1 MRIKTLVLGVV
12 GIGGVTTAVVALGLT
27 IGMRPREQAR
37 GGDVVRVARRD
48 IGRVVKATGV
58 VKPMIGAEVRVGSRV
73 SGVVKRLF
81 VRIGDR
87 VEKGQL
93 LAELDDRELVA
104 RRDQAAAALAV
115 SLATLDYAKADLE
128 RKHTL
133 SASRLIAPSDLDLAR
148 QAHSVAEQQSKAAR
162 ASLDD
167 AATQLGYARIV
178 APIAGVVASVSTQEG
193 ETVAASFATPT
204 FVTLLNLARLEV
216 WAYVD
221 ETDIGRIQRGQPARF
236 TVDTYGDHEFDGRV
250 TAIYPQAEIRD
261 NVVNYITVVR
271 FEPPRDRILR
281 PEMTTT
287 VRVSL
292 ERHEHVLAL
301 PLRAVRR
308 EGGRTFVWCPR
319 PGGPDSS
326 SEGGIERR
334 WITTGSQ
341 DESHWEIVDGLH
353 EGDEVLVGEVSE
365 ASQAQSSQ
373 MQPNQKQSSQPQ
385 SNHEAMRP

>member
-1 MRIKTLVLGVV
+1 MRIRKLVYVMAGLGAV
-12 GIGGVTTAVVALGLT
+12 GSAVVALGLT
-27 IGMRPREQAR
+27 PGMRPQPPAR
-37 GGDVVRVARRD
+37 GAEAVRVTRRD

-87 VEKGQL
+87 VDKGQL

-104 RRDQAAAALAV
+104 RRDQAAATLAV
-115 SLATLDYAKADLE
+115 SHATLEYARADLE
-128 RKHTL
+128 RKRSL
-133 SASRLIAPSDLDLAR
+133 AAERLIAPSDLDLAR
-148 QAHSVAEQQSKAAR
+148 QAFAVAEQQSKATR
-162 ASLDD
+162 ASLED

-271 FEPPRDRILR
+271 FDPPRDRILR

-287 VRVSL
+287 VHVTL

-308 EGGRTFVWCPR
+308 EAGRTFVFCR
-319 PGGPDSS
+319 RGDAV
-326 SEGGIERR
+326 ERR

-341 DESHWEIVDGLH
+341 DDTYWEIVDGVR
-353 EGDEVLVGEVSE
+353 EGDEVLIGEVS
-365 ASQAQSSQ
+365 ALTAGQGGAPSTHDAFG
-373 MQPNQKQSSQPQ
+373 P
-385 SNHEAMRP
+385 RPD

>member
-1 MRIKTLVLGVV
+1 MKRRVFGGV
-12 GIGGVTTAVVALGLT
+12 GILAVAATVIGLGWTLAL
-27 IGMRPREQAR
+27 RPREPAR
-37 GGDVVRVARRD
+37 GPEVVRVTRRD

-58 VKPMIGAEVRVGSRV
+58 IKPMIGAEVRVGSRV
-73 SGVVKRLF
+73 SGVVRRLF

-93 LAELDDRELVA
+93 LAELDDRELIA
-104 RRDQAAAALAV
+104 RRDQAAASLAV
-115 SLATLDYAKADLE
+115 SLATLNYAHADLE
-128 RKHTL
+128 RKRTL
-133 SASRLIAPSDLDLAR
+133 SIAQLLAPSDLDLAR
-148 QAHSVAEQQSKAAR
+148 QAHAVAEQQSNAAR

-204 FVTLLNLARLEV
+204 FVTLLNLERLEV

-236 TVDTYGDHEFDGRV
+236 TVDTYGDQEFDGRV

-271 FEPPRDRILR
+271 FDPPRDRILR

-287 VRVSL
+287 VRIAL
-292 ERHEHVLAL
+292 ERREQVLAL
-301 PLRAVRR
+301 PLRAIRR
-308 EGGRTFVWCPR
+308 EQGRAFVLCR
-319 PGGPDSS
+319 GRAATADSTRV
-326 SEGGIERR
+326 ERR
-334 WITTGSQ
+334 AINVGARDDSFV
-341 DESHWEIVDGLH
+341 EVVDGVRDG
-353 EGDEVLVGEVSE
+353 EEVFVGDVSE
-365 ASQAQSSQ
+365 TPGAHS
-373 MQPNQKQSSQPQ
+373 
-385 SNHEAMRP
+385 EMRPTP